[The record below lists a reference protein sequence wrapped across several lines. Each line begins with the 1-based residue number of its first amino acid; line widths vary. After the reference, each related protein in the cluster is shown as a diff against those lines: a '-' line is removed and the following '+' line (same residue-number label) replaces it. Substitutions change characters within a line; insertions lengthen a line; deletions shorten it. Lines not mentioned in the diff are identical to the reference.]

1 MNLALILLFFLTA
14 LLYAAVGFGGGST
27 YNALLVLYGVDY
39 RILPTIALAC
49 NIIVVSGGVWRF
61 SRAGDMQI
69 ARFCPFLVTSIPAAW
84 IGGRLPVE
92 EVVFIGLL
100 SFALLASGL
109 RLLFMAQP
117 RAITAHKTGLVLPLA
132 IGAGLGLLSGIVG
145 IGGGIFLAPILYL
158 IGWGTA
164 RQIAAACSLF
174 ILLNSIAGLAGQT
187 TKLGD
192 TALLTQVLPFW
203 SLLVA
208 VLIGGQIGSWLGAGK
223 LQAVWMK
230 RMTAILILYVAA
242 RLLWRWSHMIAP
254 SL

>member
-1 MNLALILLFFLTA
+1 MPLTLIPLFFLTA

-27 YNALLVLYGVDY
+27 YNALLIIYGVDY

-49 NIIVVSGGVWRF
+49 NVIVVGGGVWRF
-61 SRAGDMQI
+61 SRAQQMQL
-69 ARFCPFLVTSIPAAW
+69 ARFWPYLVTSIPAAW
-84 IGGRLPVE
+84 MGGRLPVTE
-92 EVVFIGLL
+92 GVFVGLL
-100 SFALLASGL
+100 GFALLASGL

-117 RAITAHKTGLVLPLA
+117 KALTTREDTLILPLI
-132 IGAGLGLLSGIVG
+132 IGASLGLLSGIVG

-174 ILLNSIAGLAGQT
+174 ILLNSISGLGGQI

-192 TALLTQVLPFW
+192 TALLAEAIPYW
-203 SLLVA
+203 PLLVA
-208 VLIGGQIGSWLGAGK
+208 VLIGGQIGSLIGAGK

-230 RMTAILILYVAA
+230 RMTAILILYVSA
-242 RLLWRWSHMIAP
+242 RLIWRWAHMISP
-254 SL
+254 LL